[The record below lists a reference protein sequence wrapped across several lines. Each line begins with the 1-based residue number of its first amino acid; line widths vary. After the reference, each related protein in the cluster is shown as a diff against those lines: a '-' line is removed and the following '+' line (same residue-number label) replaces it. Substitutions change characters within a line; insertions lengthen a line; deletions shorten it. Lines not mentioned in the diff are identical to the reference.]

1 MDDRSKASIINT
13 KIYIAKLSHRCL
25 QLKHQK
31 LRVSSCTEE
40 ILECFAATIE
50 VCCISNTHF
59 SCVVRT
65 SITIRGRPETFLLPG
80 PEQEKFFRGL
90 KSLLIAKS
98 YICAVVSWKAT
109 FLFCGYSG
117 TSLLQTSLG
126 PNNFTEVSLFQGEDI
141 THLHV
146 YVAVPNRNRILFR
159 HVFRA
164 HQQV

>member
-1 MDDRSKASIINT
+1 MK
-13 KIYIAKLSHRCL
+13 KIFC
-25 QLKHQK
+25 
-31 LRVSSCTEE
+31 
-40 ILECFAATIE
+40 
-50 VCCISNTHF
+50 
-59 SCVVRT
+59 
-65 SITIRGRPETFLLPG
+65 
-80 PEQEKFFRGL
+80 GL
-90 KSLLIAKS
+90 KSLSIAKS

-109 FLFCGYSG
+109 FLFCSYSG

-164 HQQV
+164 HQQI